1 LSLQIDFKIKN
12 KNNMNDLILK
22 YSLLNDLGKQE
33 LTDFINFLLT
43 KNHLKVE
50 TTNVETK
57 SKTVGALL
65 ASLGNV
71 VNAGFADNIEKH
83 QQNWQNWQIKSW

>member
-1 LSLQIDFKIKN
+1 
-12 KNNMNDLILK
+12 MNDLILK

>member
-1 LSLQIDFKIKN
+1 
-12 KNNMNDLILK
+12 MNDLILK

-43 KNHLKVE
+43 KNHLKIE